1 MTFKQNYLAT
11 GFKVIHYGFEIFQTA
26 FSLNYKIMKLNTLN
40 LVIKVLLMLQT
51 CSLQFVLK

>member
-11 GFKVIHYGFEIFQTA
+11 DFKVIQYGFEIFQTA

-51 CSLQFVLK
+51 CYLQFVLK